1 MFCVFHFL
9 LVLFSST
16 LLQSTLLIN
25 SIQVQTLYFLPLC
38 SIPFCYFFCSVP
50 LYCDL
55 FCFVY
60 FIVLRCSFLA
70 CLVQFYCVLQNYI
83 ILFYSAPVYSTD
95 LFYSGPEIVSFLAC
109 PVQFYYVLLNYIVMF
124 YSAPVYS
131 TDILFWTRNYI
142 FFFFVLFYLAIT
154 SYSVLFC
161 CDPFCFV

>member
-55 FCFVY
+55 FCFLY
-60 FIVLRCSFLA
+60 FIVLRCSFLD
-70 CLVQFYCVLQNYI
+70 CLVQFDCVLQNYI
-83 ILFYSAPVYSTD
+83 ILFYSTLLIYSILDQKLYHFLLFLFSSIMFCWIISLCSILLQST
-95 LFYSGPEIVSFLAC
+95 LLIFYSGPEIIFSSSL
-109 PVQFYYVLLNYIVMF
+109 F
-124 YSAPVYS
+124 YS
-131 TDILFWTRNYI
+131 I
-142 FFFFVLFYLAIT
+142 
-154 SYSVLFC
+154 
-161 CDPFCFV
+161 